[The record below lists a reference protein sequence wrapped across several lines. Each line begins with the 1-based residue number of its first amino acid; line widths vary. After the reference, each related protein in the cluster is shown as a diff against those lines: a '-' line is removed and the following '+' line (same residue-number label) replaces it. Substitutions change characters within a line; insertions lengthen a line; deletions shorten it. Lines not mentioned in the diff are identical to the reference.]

1 MQTKMIIEAF
11 ISTITIKDLG
21 SKFGLKTFCVVQRPS
36 SAAEAMKNKLKIK
49 LKSRIFT
56 IKH

>member
-1 MQTKMIIEAF
+1 MIIEAF